1 MIFVLIVK
9 FVYLEIFQK
18 PSGGLCIAARRL
30 MPTASVWGVSRG
42 QRLAV
47 GPRTA
52 RRRKWMRE
60 FWVIFM
66 NCLAVMNFR
75 QPTRVCWLDFLVL
88 CFVEDFWSVRKM
100 GKGSYK
106 MMRVVFVD
114 GMKW

>member
-52 RRRKWMRE
+52 RRRK
-60 FWVIFM
+60 
-66 NCLAVMNFR
+66 
-75 QPTRVCWLDFLVL
+75 
-88 CFVEDFWSVRKM
+88 
-100 GKGSYK
+100 
-106 MMRVVFVD
+106 
-114 GMKW
+114 